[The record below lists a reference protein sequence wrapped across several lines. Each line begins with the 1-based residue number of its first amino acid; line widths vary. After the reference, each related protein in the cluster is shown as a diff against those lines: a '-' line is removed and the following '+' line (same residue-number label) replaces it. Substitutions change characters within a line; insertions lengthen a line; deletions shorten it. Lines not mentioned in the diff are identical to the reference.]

1 MTLGSMPRDLRPTR
15 SSSVSCEVDNAFP
28 LEDRMGEAYMSEREK
43 ERKNER
49 TKEGK
54 IERKIKS
61 EKYR

>member
-1 MTLGSMPRDLRPTR
+1 
-15 SSSVSCEVDNAFP
+15 VDNAFP
-28 LEDRMGEAYMSEREK
+28 LEDRMGEAYTSEREK

-49 TKEGK
+49 TKERK